1 MKRYLL
7 IFAGMAILLLLLVG
21 CMVGPK
27 YAKPAAPLAPGFK
40 EATDWKEGDG
50 WKKAQ
55 PNDAPLR
62 GKWW

>member
-1 MKRYLL
+1 MKVCKSLIPTLL
-7 IFAGMAILLLLLVG
+7 STMLVG

-27 YAKPAAPLAPGFK
+27 YVKPTAPLAPDFK